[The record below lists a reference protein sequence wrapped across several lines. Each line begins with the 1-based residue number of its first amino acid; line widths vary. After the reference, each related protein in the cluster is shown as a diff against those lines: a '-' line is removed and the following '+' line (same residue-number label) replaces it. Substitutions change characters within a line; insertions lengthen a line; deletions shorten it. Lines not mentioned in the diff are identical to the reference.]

1 MTNFDNQI
9 EQTSNNRTHVN
20 TTKVTKNE
28 KVVLNQVQDAL
39 LNILN
44 YINDKNGN
52 NSQFNYLRYRFEKKA
67 IPSLFKNLYIPIICT
82 INTFLI
88 SMTILLLY
96 HLNSKF

>member
-9 EQTSNNRTHVN
+9 EQTSNNRTHAN

-52 NSQFNYLRYRFEKKA
+52 NSQFNYLRYRFEEKA
-67 IPSLFKNLYIPIICT
+67 KPSLFKNLYIPIICT